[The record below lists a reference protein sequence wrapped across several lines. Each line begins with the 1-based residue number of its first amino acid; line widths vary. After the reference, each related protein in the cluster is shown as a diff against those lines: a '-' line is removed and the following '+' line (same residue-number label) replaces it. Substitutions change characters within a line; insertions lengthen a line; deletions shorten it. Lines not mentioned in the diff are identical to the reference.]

1 MLGLKSKNMGK
12 QELLGSCLC
21 ADIQYVFSSFNICS
35 SVPNYVIYLFI
46 IQLVSNI
53 EGQMLS
59 KDFVCYEIQN
69 DSERKLF
76 FYFKVCILYGWR
88 TCVQYLS
95 PRTLRSSGS
104 PVNSTTEVRREGE
117 QPLAVTGYR
126 C

>member
-1 MLGLKSKNMGK
+1 MGK
-12 QELLGSCLC
+12 QELLGLTGSCLC
-21 ADIQYVFSSFNICS
+21 AHIPHVFRSFNICR
-35 SVPNYVIYLFI
+35 SVLNYVIYLFI

-69 DSERKLF
+69 DSERK
-76 FYFKVCILYGWR
+76 VSILYGWR
-88 TCVQYLS
+88 TCEQYLS

-104 PVNSTTEVRREGE
+104 PVNSTTEVGREGE

>member
-21 ADIQYVFSSFNICS
+21 ADIQYVFSSFNICR
-35 SVPNYVIYLFI
+35 SVLNYVIYLFI

-69 DSERKLF
+69 DSERNFF
-76 FYFKVCILYGWR
+76 FYYFYIFLLQSLHFVWVENMCTVSYFE
-88 TCVQYLS
+88 V
-95 PRTLRSSGS
+95 LRVSSKQH
-104 PVNSTTEVRREGE
+104 N
-117 QPLAVTGYR
+117 
-126 C
+126 

>member
-1 MLGLKSKNMGK
+1 MGK
-12 QELLGSCLC
+12 QELLGLTGSCLC
-21 ADIQYVFSSFNICS
+21 ADIPHVFRSFNICCS
-35 SVPNYVIYLFI
+35 YMFI

-59 KDFVCYEIQN
+59 KDFVCYVIQN
-69 DSERKLF
+69 DSERK
-76 FYFKVCILYGWR
+76 VSILYGWR
-88 TCVQYLS
+88 TCEQYLS

-104 PVNSTTEVRREGE
+104 PVNCTTEVGREGE